1 MMTAITFLVFF
12 GFYCCYFASAKA
24 VLPQHSALEIWLKQ
38 QRKVSKILGTL
49 LLIASLIFHIAILGV
64 ATGTFSF
71 VISLMVSGSMI
82 VLLAP
87 LKIVTFRSAVVIFVL
102 ALVFEISNII

>member
-12 GFYCCYFASAKA
+12 GFYFCYFASAKA
-24 VLPQHSALEIWLKQ
+24 VLPQNSPLEIWLKQ
-38 QRKVSKILGTL
+38 QRNASKILGL
-49 LLIASLIFHIAILGV
+49 SLLIASLIFHIIILGA

-87 LKIVTFRSAVVIFVL
+87 LKIVTFKSASVIFIL
-102 ALVFEISNII
+102 ALLFEISNII

>member
-24 VLPQHSALEIWLKQ
+24 VFPQHSDLGIWLKQ
-38 QRKVSKILGTL
+38 QRNVSKTVGFS
-49 LLIASLIFHIAILGV
+49 LLIASLIFHIAILGA

-87 LKIVTFRSAVVIFVL
+87 LKIVTFRTAVVIFVL